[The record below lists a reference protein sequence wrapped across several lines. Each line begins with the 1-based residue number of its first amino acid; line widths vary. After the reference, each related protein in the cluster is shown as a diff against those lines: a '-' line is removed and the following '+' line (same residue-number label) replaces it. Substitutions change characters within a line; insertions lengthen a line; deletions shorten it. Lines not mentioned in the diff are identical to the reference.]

1 MVQVSVPLPKVYRFV
16 TVEHVDETDV
26 GCRGQKPNLHSFF
39 SGLGKEL
46 FPWTCHFNVSRCFRD
61 FFRSHRLLCV
71 SYLHRLG
78 NVLTNETDVFFAHQ
92 FNESAPCRKL
102 PEKLV
107 DIC

>member
-46 FPWTCHFNVSRCFRD
+46 FSWTCHFNVSRCFRYC
-61 FFRSHRLLCV
+61 FPLPS
-71 SYLHRLG
+71 
-78 NVLTNETDVFFAHQ
+78 LTLRFVPA
-92 FNESAPCRKL
+92 
-102 PEKLV
+102 
-107 DIC
+107 

>member
-46 FPWTCHFNVSRCFRD
+46 FS
-61 FFRSHRLLCV
+61 CV

-107 DIC
+107 DVCCRQLGTGRGQGLFPVVYR

>member
-46 FPWTCHFNVSRCFRD
+46 FSWTCHFNVSRCFRD
-61 FFRSHRLLCV
+61 F
-71 SYLHRLG
+71 
-78 NVLTNETDVFFAHQ
+78 
-92 FNESAPCRKL
+92 SAPIAYPAFRTCIGL
-102 PEKLV
+102 GMS
-107 DIC
+107 